1 ESMQKPL
8 MYFNNNVG
16 GAQVIL
22 ETMEEFGVKH
32 IIFSSTAATFGI
44 PEKSPISEKTPQ
56 KPINPYGE
64 SKLI

>member
-1 ESMQKPL
+1 

-32 IIFSSTAATFGI
+32 IVFSSTAATFGI
-44 PEKSPISEKTPQ
+44 PEKVNFRKTPQ
-56 KPINPYGE
+56 NQ
-64 SKLI
+64 LILMVKAN